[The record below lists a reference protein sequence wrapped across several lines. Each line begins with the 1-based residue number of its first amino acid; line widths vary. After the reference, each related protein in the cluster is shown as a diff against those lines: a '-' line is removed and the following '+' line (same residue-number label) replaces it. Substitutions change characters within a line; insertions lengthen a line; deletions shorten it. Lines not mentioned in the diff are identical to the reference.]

1 MSVIEQP
8 SSSPPAQPVIR
19 ARSTVSEQLRAFP
32 LWSVVMVVGITIL
45 FVLMLSDQYY
55 RDALRFLIVP
65 NSTVEVGFGI
75 VIKTGL
81 MVTLYVTLISYIT
94 ALILGLFIGIMR
106 VSKNPLLYHLSTLYV
121 ELMRGFPVLALV
133 LWIGFVMAPMI
144 RNATGGAIALSSIQG
159 AILGL
164 SLGYAAYLAE
174 VYRSGIESIPKGQME
189 AARSLG
195 MGYPQAML
203 YVILPQAI
211 RRVVPPL
218 ANDFV
223 AMLKDSS
230 LVSVL
235 AVAELLQSSRLYV
248 SRTFRVFEGYN
259 SMALVYLALTLL
271 FVLIVRF
278 VEKRWQSST

>member
-1 MSVIEQP
+1 MSVTEQP
-8 SSSPPAQPVIR
+8 PAPPVQPVIR

-32 LWSVVMVVGITIL
+32 LWAIAMVVGITIL

-55 RDALRFLIVP
+55 RDALGFLIVP
-65 NSTVEVGFGI
+65 NSTVQIGFGI

-81 MVTLYVTLISYIT
+81 MVTLYVTIVSYVT
-94 ALILGLFIGIMR
+94 ALVLGLIIGIMR
-106 VSKNPLLYHLSTLYV
+106 VSKNPILFHLSTLYV

-144 RNATGGAIALSSIQG
+144 RTATDGKIALSSLQG

-223 AMLKDSS
+223 ALLKDSS

-235 AVAELLQSSRLYV
+235 AVADLLQSSRLYV

-271 FVLIVRF
+271 FILIVRV